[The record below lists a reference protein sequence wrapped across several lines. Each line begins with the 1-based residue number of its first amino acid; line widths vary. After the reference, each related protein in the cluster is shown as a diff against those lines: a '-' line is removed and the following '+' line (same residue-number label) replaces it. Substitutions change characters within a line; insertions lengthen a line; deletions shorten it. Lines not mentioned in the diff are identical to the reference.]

1 MTKILVIS
9 LAGIGDT
16 LMATPLIHELRANF
30 PAATI
35 DVFVMW
41 PGSRELLEG
50 NPHVDAVMH
59 KNLIKS
65 GLFDTL
71 PFFLGLR
78 RKRYDVSINT
88 YPQSRVEYRLVSRFI
103 AARQRLSHI
112 YGTWT
117 ALDRFLVN
125 RVTEQNYNIHAIE
138 NNLNLLKLLNASPK
152 LSDHQTEIT
161 LKPEE
166 RAWADDFVRGDARKI
181 LGMHVG
187 SGTTKNLAMRRWP
200 VDYWIKLIQQLTA
213 SKGDV
218 RILLFGGPDEVE
230 DHKQILDQVKTP
242 TVQVAATKN
251 FRETAALLS
260 KCVAFISVDTS
271 LMHLAAAMKVPRQI
285 VIETPTFNK
294 TVEPYGRP
302 YTLVPNPMVAGR
314 ALDFYRYDSKGIKGD
329 AEQLNACMR
338 SVTVESV
345 LKAVLEALSS
355 ETSSKT

>member
-41 PGSRELLEG
+41 PASRELLEG
-50 NPHVDAVMH
+50 NPHVNTILH
-59 KNLIKS
+59 KNLMKS
-65 GLFDTL
+65 GVFDTL
-71 PFFLGLR
+71 PFFLQLR
-78 RKRYDVSINT
+78 GKRYDVSINT
-88 YPQSRVEYRLVSRFI
+88 YPQSRIEYRLVSRFI
-103 AARQRLSHI
+103 RARQRLSHI
-112 YGTWT
+112 YDKWT
-117 ALDRFLVN
+117 ILDRLLVN
-125 RVTEQNYNIHAIE
+125 HATEQNYNIHAIE
-138 NNLNLLKLLNASPK
+138 NNLNLLKLLDASPR
-152 LSDHQTEIT
+152 LSTHQTEIT

-166 RAWADDFVRGDARKI
+166 RTWADDFVRSDARKI

-187 SGTTKNLAMRRWP
+187 SGTTKNLSMRRWP
-200 VDYWIKLIQQLTA
+200 LDYWIKLIEQTTA
-213 SKGDV
+213 ARPDA
-218 RILLFGGPDEVE
+218 RIFLFGGPDEVA
-230 DHKQILDQVKTP
+230 DHDQILKQVKIP
-242 TVQVAATKN
+242 AVRVASTRN

-260 KCVAFISVDTS
+260 KCAAFISVDTS

-294 TVEPYGRP
+294 TVEPYDRP
-302 YTLVPNPMVAGR
+302 YTLVPNPMVGGR
-314 ALDFYRYDSKGIKGD
+314 AMDFYRYDSKGIKGD
-329 AEQLNACMR
+329 AEQLKACMR

-355 ETSSKT
+355 ETSSPT